1 MAQQVEIVRR
11 VLSRGYNI
19 SPEALALLM
28 ERDIG
33 EVDSLLDLIPDKP
46 VIELHDLEEA
56 LRRMRRR
63 VERQSSYATGEVVE
77 GVSVIK
83 APTNL
88 GVKGSSEE
96 FVELM
101 RKRFQFLKS
110 VLMSKSEIDPI
121 PISNLL
127 NSTSRN
133 GDRVLVVG
141 MVLEKRVLRDFS
153 IRMEID
159 DESGSIPVIFKKG
172 SRYWDKAD
180 KIPVDSVI
188 AVRGTFI
195 NGKLY
200 ADTFRIPDLDGKL
213 VKPGSASGRVAL
225 VSDIHMGSKY
235 FNEEAFERFVRWLN
249 SDQAR
254 DVKYLMICGDLV
266 DGIGVYPN
274 QEEEL
279 KISDVYKQFQLASG
293 FLERIPKDIKVIYI
307 PGNHEPVRQAEP
319 QPVVP
324 EEYLDH
330 LLEVRP
336 DLIALP
342 NPAMIGIG
350 DVRVLIY
357 HGRSLNAIFKHIPGL
372 QPIRPETVVE
382 AMRWILRLR
391 HLAPIYGE
399 HPISPESE
407 DWLLV
412 DQIPHVLHVGH
423 IHVYGVG
430 EYNGVKIVN
439 SGTFENETPYIKS
452 LGIEVT
458 VGKAPILDLKSME
471 IEVKDFSS

>member
-19 SPEALALLM
+19 SPEALTLLM
-28 ERDIG
+28 EQDI
-33 EVDSLLDLIPDKP
+33 EELDSLLDSIPDKP
-46 VIELHDLEEA
+46 VIELQDLEEA
-56 LRRMRRR
+56 LRRIRRCA
-63 VERQSSYATGEVVE
+63 ERQTSYESGETV
-77 GVSVIK
+77 GGISIIK

-110 VLMSKSEIDPI
+110 VLIRKSGIDPI

-141 MVLEKRVLRDFS
+141 MILEKRVLRDFS
-153 IRMEID
+153 IKMEID

-188 AVRGTFI
+188 AVKGTFV
-195 NGKLY
+195 NGRLY
-200 ADTFRIPDLDGKL
+200 ADSFRIPDLNGEL
-213 VKPGSASGRVAL
+213 VKPGSASGKVAL

-254 DVKYLMICGDLV
+254 DVKYLVICGDLV

-274 QEEEL
+274 QEDEL
-279 KISDVYKQFQLASG
+279 KIADVYKQFQLASG
-293 FLERIPKDIKVIYI
+293 FLERVPKGIKIIYI

-350 DVRVLIY
+350 DVRILIY

-399 HPISPESE
+399 HPIAPESE
-407 DWLLV
+407 DWLLI

-458 VGKAPILDLKSME
+458 VGKAPVLDLRSME

>member
-1 MAQQVEIVRR
+1 MAQQVEVVRK

-19 SPEALALLM
+19 SPEALAFLL
-28 ERDIG
+28 ESDL
-33 EVDSLLDLIPDKP
+33 EDLDSLLDFIPDKA
-46 VIELHDLEEA
+46 VIDLEDLKEA
-56 LRRMRRR
+56 LKRIKKRAEKRLY
-63 VERQSSYATGEVVE
+63 ETGEDVG
-77 GVSVIK
+77 GVHIIK
-83 APTNL
+83 SPTNL
-88 GVKGSSEE
+88 GVKGNSEE
-96 FVELM
+96 FIELM
-101 RKRFQFLKS
+101 RRRFQFLKS
-110 VLMSKSEIDPI
+110 LLVKKSGVDPI

-141 MVLEKRVLRDFS
+141 MILEKRVLRDFS
-153 IRMEID
+153 IRMVVD

-180 KIPVDSVI
+180 KVPVDSVI
-188 AVRGTFI
+188 AIKGTFI
-195 NGKLY
+195 NGRLY
-200 ADTFRIPDLDGKL
+200 ADSFRIPDLNGEL
-213 VKPGSASGRVAL
+213 VEPGSASGKVVL
-225 VSDIHMGSKY
+225 ISDIHMGSRY
-235 FNEEAFERFVRWLN
+235 FNDQAFERFVRWLN
-249 SDQAR
+249 SEYAK
-254 DVKYLMICGDLV
+254 DVKFLVICGDLV

-279 KISDVYKQFQLASG
+279 KIVDVYKQFQLASS
-293 FLERIPKDIKVIYI
+293 FLERIPKDVRVIYI

-324 EEYLDH
+324 EEYLNH

-342 NPAMIGIG
+342 NPAMIDISG
-350 DVRVLIY
+350 VRILLY

-382 AMRWILRLR
+382 AMKWILRLR

-399 HPISPESE
+399 HPIAPESE
-407 DWLLV
+407 DWLLI
-412 DQIPHVLHVGH
+412 DQVPHILHVGH

-458 VGKAPILDLKSME
+458 VGKAPILDLKSL
-471 IEVKDFSS
+471 EVEVRDFST

>member
-11 VLSRGYNI
+11 VLSKGYNI

-28 ERDIG
+28 DGGIEDL
-33 EVDSLLDLIPDKP
+33 DSLLNFIPEKP
-46 VIELHDLEEA
+46 VIELQDLEEA
-56 LRRMRRR
+56 LRRMKVR
-63 VERQSSYATGEVVE
+63 VERQVSYGAGEVVE
-77 GVSVIK
+77 GISILK

-101 RKRFQFLKS
+101 RKRFEFLKS
-110 VLMSKSEIDPI
+110 ILMRKSGIDPI
-121 PISNLL
+121 PISSLL

-153 IRMEID
+153 IRMELD
-159 DESGSIPVIFKKG
+159 DETGSIPVIFKKG

-180 KIPVDSVI
+180 RIPVDSVI
-188 AVRGTFI
+188 AVRGTFV
-195 NGKLY
+195 NGRLY
-200 ADTFRIPDLDGKL
+200 ADSFRIPDLNGEL
-213 VKPGSASGRVAL
+213 VKPSSVTGKVAL

-235 FNEEAFERFVRWLN
+235 FNEGAFEKFVRWLN
-249 SDQAR
+249 SDQAK
-254 DVKYLMICGDLV
+254 DVRYLVICGDLV

-279 KISDVYKQFQLASG
+279 KITDVYKQFQLASK
-293 FLERIPKDIKVIYI
+293 FLEKIPKDIKIIYI

-324 EEYLDH
+324 GEYLDR

-342 NPAMIGIG
+342 NPSMIGIG
-350 DVRVLIY
+350 DVRILIY

-372 QPIRPETVVE
+372 QPITPDTVVE

-399 HPISPESE
+399 HPIAPESE
-407 DWLLV
+407 DWLLL

-430 EYNGVKIVN
+430 EYNGVKVVN

-458 VGKAPILDLKSME
+458 VGKAPILNLGNME
-471 IEVKDFSS
+471 IEVMDFS

>member
-1 MAQQVEIVRR
+1 MAQQVEVVRK

-19 SPEALALLM
+19 SPEALAFLL
-28 ERDIG
+28 ERNL
-33 EVDSLLDLIPDKP
+33 EELDSLLDSVPDKA
-46 VIELHDLEEA
+46 VIELEDLKEA
-56 LRRMRRR
+56 LKRIEKRAERRLY
-63 VERQSSYATGEVVE
+63 ETGEDV
-77 GVSVIK
+77 GGIRIIK
-83 APTNL
+83 SPTNL

-96 FVELM
+96 FIELM
-101 RKRFQFLKS
+101 RRRFQFLKS
-110 VLMSKSEIDPI
+110 LLVKKSGVDPI

-141 MVLEKRVLRDFS
+141 MILEKRVLRDFS
-153 IRMEID
+153 IRMVID

-180 KIPVDSVI
+180 KIPVDSVVAI
-188 AVRGTFI
+188 KGTFI
-195 NGKLY
+195 NGRLY
-200 ADTFRIPDLDGKL
+200 ADSFRIPDLNGEL
-213 VKPGSASGRVAL
+213 VEPGSASGKVAL
-225 VSDIHMGSKY
+225 ISDIHMGSRY
-235 FNEEAFERFVRWLN
+235 FNEQAFERFVRWLN
-249 SDQAR
+249 SEYAR
-254 DVKYLMICGDLV
+254 DVKFLVICGDLV

-279 KISDVYKQFQLASG
+279 KIVDVYKQFQLASS
-293 FLERIPKDIKVIYI
+293 FLERIPRDVKVIYI

-350 DVRVLIY
+350 DVRILLY
-357 HGRSLNAIFKHIPGL
+357 HGRSLNAVFKHIPGL

-399 HPISPESE
+399 HPIAPESE
-407 DWLLV
+407 DWLLI
-412 DQIPHVLHVGH
+412 DQVPHVLHVGH

-458 VGKAPILDLKSME
+458 VGKAPILDLKSRE
-471 IEVKDFSS
+471 VEVKDFSS